1 MLISVGLGLI
11 VGIILALTGAGG
23 GILAVPLLVF
33 GAGLRFAEA
42 GPISLLAIGMAA
54 TLGAGLGLK
63 AGTVRY
69 KAVLLM
75 AATGML
81 LSPFGIWLANQIDNR
96 WLGIVFAIALL
107 LVAYQTFR
115 KARNHQLIV
124 DRQSDD
130 RSLPCVLDTNSGK
143 FIWTARCA
151 RTMALSGSVVGF
163 LSGLLGVG
171 GGFIIVPALQ
181 RYTNLVM
188 QSVVATSLA
197 VIALVSV
204 TGVISSVLAG
214 NLNWTI
220 AAPFC
225 AGALFG
231 MIGGR
236 LISLQLGGAQL
247 ENGFAIVSVLVSL
260 AMISKFFL

>member
-1 MLISVGLGLI
+1 MGLGLI
-11 VGIILALTGAGG
+11 VGTILALTGAGG

-33 GAGLRFAEA
+33 GAGLHFAEA

-54 TLGAGLGLK
+54 TLGAVWGLK
-63 AGTVRY
+63 AGIVRY

-81 LSPFGIWLANQIDNR
+81 LSPLGIWLANQIDNR

-107 LVAYQTFR
+107 LVSYQTFR
-115 KARNHQLIV
+115 KTRDQKLIAGKL
-124 DRQSDD
+124 SDD
-130 RSLPCVLDTNSGK
+130 RSLPCVLDTSSGK
-143 FIWTARCA
+143 FVWTTRCA
-151 RTMALSGSVVGF
+151 RIMALSGSVAGF

-171 GGFIIVPALQ
+171 GGFVIVPALQ
-181 RYTNLVM
+181 HYTNLVI
-188 QSVVATSLA
+188 QSVIATSLA
-197 VIALVSV
+197 VIALISV
-204 TGVISSVLAG
+204 TGVTSSVLAG

-236 LISLQLGGAQL
+236 LISSQLAGIQL

-260 AMISKFFL
+260 AMIGKLFL

>member
-11 VGIILALTGAGG
+11 VGIVLALIGAGG
-23 GILAVPLLVF
+23 GIFAVPLLVF
-33 GAGLRFAEA
+33 GAGLHVVEA

-54 TLGAGLGLK
+54 MLGAGLGLK
-63 AGTVRY
+63 AGIVRY

-75 AATGML
+75 AGAGML
-81 LSPFGIWLANQIDNR
+81 LSPFGIWLANQLDNR
-96 WLGIVFAIALL
+96 LLGIIFAIILL

-115 KARNHQLIV
+115 KAHDSQPMIN
-124 DRQSDD
+124 RQPDEHIS
-130 RSLPCVLDTNSGK
+130 PCVLDTNSGK

-151 RTMALSGSVVGF
+151 RTMVLSGSVAG
-163 LSGLLGVG
+163 LLTGLLGVG
-171 GGFIIVPALQ
+171 GGFVIVPALQ

-204 TGVISSVLAG
+204 TGVVSSILVG
-214 NLNWTI
+214 NFNWVI

-225 AGALFG
+225 VGALSG

-236 LISLQLGGAQL
+236 LISSQLAGPQLQ
-247 ENGFAIVSVLVSL
+247 NGFAIVSVLV
-260 AMISKFFL
+260 AVGMISKSLL